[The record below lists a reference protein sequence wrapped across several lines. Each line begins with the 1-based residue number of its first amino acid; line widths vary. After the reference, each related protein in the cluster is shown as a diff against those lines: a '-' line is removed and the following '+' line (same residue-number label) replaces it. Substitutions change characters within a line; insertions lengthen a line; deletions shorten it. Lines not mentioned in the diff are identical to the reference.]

1 MRSLAALFGVLTIP
15 FSYFFGKLAF
25 RSSLVGIFSAAMMAV
40 SPYGI
45 YLAQEARHYTLG
57 VLFVIA
63 SLCCLISGMR
73 HLQER
78 RLIPFWLILLWIVIN
93 SLGLATHYF
102 FSITLGA
109 AGLTLLFY
117 LIYQIRI
124 DKFYLSNWLRVGT
137 VCLGTFSTAAIW
149 FLTVVPRE
157 YGKGMIHWLIHHVT
171 DFLSFISPIVQLIS
185 GWVVMVSLLPIEA
198 NSLAIVIVSAL
209 VMLLFFVWAVPVFK
223 QALKQAWQ
231 QPNFRFAIAVL
242 GGFWLSAI
250 VLFLAIAYVM
260 TLDITKAA
268 RYNFTYYPAVITL
281 IGAGLAILLQQ
292 GKIKNNFLQV
302 KTGRQAVIIVL
313 LMGFLSSLTVCYNL
327 GYRKYY
333 LPDRLVQLIQESS
346 TAPVII
352 ATPYRN
358 LVQTGEMMGLAREIK
373 KAPSIQQI
381 SFYLIPEDSLAKV
394 QAKLQKLVDKISS
407 PIELWAINCTDYF
420 REGFKGKLQPLQ
432 GCEENLEKRPYING
446 YVYQQFRC
454 AKSLPS
460 ELSQS

>member
-1 MRSLAALFGVLTIP
+1 LT
-15 FSYFFGKLAF
+15 
-25 RSSLVGIFSAAMMAV
+25 
-40 SPYGI
+40 
-45 YLAQEARHYTLG
+45 
-57 VLFVIA
+57 
-63 SLCCLISGMR
+63 
-73 HLQER
+73 
-78 RLIPFWLILLWIVIN
+78 
-93 SLGLATHYF
+93 
-102 FSITLGA
+102 
-109 AGLTLLFY
+109 
-117 LIYQIRI
+117 
-124 DKFYLSNWLRVGT
+124 D
-137 VCLGTFSTAAIW
+137 
-149 FLTVVPRE
+149 
-157 YGKGMIHWLIHHVT
+157 
-171 DFLSFISPIVQLIS
+171 
-185 GWVVMVSLLPIEA
+185 
-198 NSLAIVIVSAL
+198 
-209 VMLLFFVWAVPVFK
+209 
-223 QALKQAWQ
+223 
-231 QPNFRFAIAVL
+231 
-242 GGFWLSAI
+242 
-250 VLFLAIAYVM
+250 
-260 TLDITKAA
+260 
-268 RYNFTYYPAVITL
+268 YPAVITL